1 MTQIVT
7 RVNGSATLTGTLYNK
22 NCNLFLIAVQ
32 NTNGSAINL
41 QLEDSSTTVDGV
53 IESIVKETCPLAYF
67 TPTNSSGYIHVVM
80 DIAIDDFAAL
90 QLRIRR
96 IGLQSNGTTSIGP
109 NSVDI
114 SGTLV
119 TAATTLTVS

>member
-22 NCNLFLIAVQ
+22 NCNLFLIAVK
-32 NTNGSAINL
+32 NTGGSAINL
-41 QLEDSSTTVDGV
+41 QVEDSSVTVDGV
-53 IESIVKETCPLAYF
+53 IEAIVKETCPLAYF

-80 DIAIDDFAAL
+80 DIAIDDHAEL

-96 IGLQSNGTTSIGP
+96 IGLKPNGTTSVGP
-109 NSVDI
+109 NLVDI
-114 SGTLV
+114 SGTVV
-119 TAATTLTVS
+119 TAATSFIVS